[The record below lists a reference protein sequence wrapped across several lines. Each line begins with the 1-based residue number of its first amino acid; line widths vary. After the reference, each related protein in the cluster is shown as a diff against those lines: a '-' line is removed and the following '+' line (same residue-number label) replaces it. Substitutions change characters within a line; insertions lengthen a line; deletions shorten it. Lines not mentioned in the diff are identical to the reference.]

1 MFNSKPKQLELE
13 LEIKKAKWDGQ
24 FTLRN
29 EIGRRHYYRLKG
41 DKVVLIKRSLTYDG
55 NTHKHIVVSKE
66 VEGLPDNP
74 FLI

>member
-1 MFNSKPKQLELE
+1 MFNTKS
-13 LEIKKAKWDGQ
+13 KAKWDGQ